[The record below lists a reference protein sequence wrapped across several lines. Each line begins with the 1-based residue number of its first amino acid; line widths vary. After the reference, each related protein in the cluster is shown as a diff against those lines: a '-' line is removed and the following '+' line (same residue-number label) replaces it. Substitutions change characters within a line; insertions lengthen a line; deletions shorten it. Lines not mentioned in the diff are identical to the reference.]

1 MSSKVER
8 IVIQS
13 FGLRMGTVAKGNV
26 FDENHL
32 RKSEEEVSQ
41 RWRGG
46 RRPLEFRE
54 ALLARRFCRIMIH
67 RLFEVV
73 IQFGGNVIEEIT

>member
-26 FDENHL
+26 FDE
-32 RKSEEEVSQ
+32 
-41 RWRGG
+41 
-46 RRPLEFRE
+46 
-54 ALLARRFCRIMIH
+54 
-67 RLFEVV
+67 
-73 IQFGGNVIEEIT
+73 IT